1 MTDEVVAEVFP
12 LIWSHDVA
20 AISDWAVSALG
31 FVESW
36 RANGESGVVEHA
48 EIHGFNG
55 KVSINID
62 RGEKMGPS
70 GISLRVDDVERVN
83 SVHQSAISAGA
94 NITQGP
100 EESPVAFSFTAT
112 DPDGNQWWVNAE
124 TGFLDRLRE
133 DSASS

>member
-62 RGEKMGPS
+62 RGEKMG
-70 GISLRVDDVERVN
+70 
-83 SVHQSAISAGA
+83 
-94 NITQGP
+94 
-100 EESPVAFSFTAT
+100 
-112 DPDGNQWWVNAE
+112 
-124 TGFLDRLRE
+124 
-133 DSASS
+133 